1 LAEESDLEKTEPASP
16 RKLEQARE
24 EGDVPRSRELA
35 TCTLLLGASAGFWFT
50 GGHMVNEINS
60 MLANSLSFDRAAA
73 FDMQLLLTST
83 AASVAKLMIA
93 FAPAALILIVVA
105 LLSPMLIG
113 GWLFSAK
120 ALQPNFGRMNPIKG
134 LGNMVSTR
142 AAVELGKAI
151 GKTILV
157 GWIAWI
163 VIKYE
168 IDSVLILGVE
178 PLESGT
184 AHLGHLLLV
193 SFVSIVSGLIIIA
206 MIDAP
211 YQMWQHAK
219 KLMMSRQDVRQEAKE
234 SDGNPEI
241 KAKIRQQQ
249 REMARRRMM
258 SEVPTA
264 DVVVTNPTHYA
275 VALKYS
281 DTGMR
286 APRVVAKGAD
296 EVAAKIREIA
306 QENNVVMLEA
316 PPLAR
321 ALFRHAELGD
331 EIPEALYIA
340 VAEVL
345 AYVFQLRT
353 FSKHGGV
360 APQKPNDLDVPP
372 ELDPLSDSFA
382 DPINPAAADADADKN
397 TNGRPQ

>member
-1 LAEESDLEKTEPASP
+1 MAEESDLEKTEPASP

-24 EGDVPRSRELA
+24 QGDVPRSRELA
-35 TCTLLLGASAGFWFT
+35 TCTLLLGASAAFWFT
-50 GGHMVNEINS
+50 GGQMITELNGV
-60 MLANSLSFDRAAA
+60 LASGLSFDREMA
-73 FDMQLLLTST
+73 FDMELLLAHA
-83 AASVAKLMIA
+83 AASIIRLLIA

-105 LLSPMLIG
+105 LASPMLIG
-113 GWLFSAK
+113 GWLFSVE

-134 LGNMVSTR
+134 IGNMFSTR
-142 AAVELGKAI
+142 SAVELGKAI
-151 GKTILV
+151 GKTVLI
-157 GWIAWI
+157 GWIAWM

-168 IDSVLILGVE
+168 IDAVLALSVE
-178 PLESGT
+178 PLKSGIE
-184 AHLGHLLLV
+184 HLGHLLLV
-193 SFVSIVSGLIIIA
+193 SFIFIVSGLIIIA
-206 MIDAP
+206 AVDAP
-211 YQMWQHAK
+211 YQMWAHAK
-219 KLMMSRQDVRQEAKE
+219 KLMMSRQDVRQESKE

-281 DTGMR
+281 EKGNR
-286 APRVVAKGAD
+286 APIVVAKGAD
-296 EVAAKIREIA
+296 EVAARIRELA
-306 QENNVVMLEA
+306 MENNVVMMEA

-345 AYVFQLRT
+345 AYVFQLRAY
-353 FSKHGGV
+353 SKNGGSR
-360 APQKPNDLDVPP
+360 PQKPADIDVPP
-372 ELDPLSDSFA
+372 ELDPL
-382 DPINPAAADADADKN
+382 NPAAEDAD
-397 TNGRPQ
+397 TNGLPQ

>member
-1 LAEESDLEKTEPASP
+1 MAEESDLEKTEPASP

-24 EGDVPRSRELA
+24 QGDVPRSRELA
-35 TCTLLLGASAGFWFT
+35 TCTLLLGASAAFWFT
-50 GGHMVNEINS
+50 GGNMIAELNS
-60 MLANSLSFDRAAA
+60 MLASGLSFDREMA
-73 FDMQLLLTST
+73 FDMELLLAHA
-83 AASVAKLMIA
+83 AASIIKLLIA

-105 LLSPMLIG
+105 LASPMLIG
-113 GWLFSAK
+113 GWLFSAQ

-142 AAVELGKAI
+142 SAVELGKAI
-151 GKTILV
+151 AKTILI
-157 GWIAWI
+157 GCIAWT
-163 VIKYE
+163 VMKHE
-168 IDSVLILGVE
+168 IDGVLALSVTPLQSGIEQVGHILLI
-178 PLESGT
+178 
-184 AHLGHLLLV
+184 
-193 SFVSIVSGLIIIA
+193 SFTFIVSGLIIIA
-206 MIDAP
+206 GIDAP

-219 KLMMSRQDVRQEAKE
+219 KLMMSRQDVRQESKE

-258 SEVPTA
+258 TEVPTA

-281 DTGMR
+281 ENGMR
-286 APRVVAKGAD
+286 APTVVAKGAD

-306 QENNVVMLEA
+306 MENNVVMLEA

-345 AYVFQLRT
+345 AYVFQLRAY
-353 FSKHGGV
+353 SKNGGTR
-360 APQKPNDLDVPP
+360 PQKPGDLEVPP
-372 ELDPLSDSFA
+372 ELDPL
-382 DPINPAAADADADKN
+382 NPAAEDAD
-397 TNGRPQ
+397 TNGLPQ

>member
-1 LAEESDLEKTEPASP
+1 MAEESDLEKTEPASP

-50 GGHMVNEINS
+50 GGNMVNEISN
-60 MLANSLSFDRAAA
+60 MLSNSLSFDRASA

-83 AASVAKLMIA
+83 AASVGKLLIA
-93 FAPAALILIVVA
+93 CAPAALILILAA

-120 ALQPNFGRMNPIKG
+120 ALQPKFSRMNPIKG

-163 VIKYE
+163 VVKYE
-168 IDSVLILGVE
+168 IESVLILAVE
-178 PLESGT
+178 PLESGA
-184 AHLGHLLLV
+184 AHLGHILLV

-219 KLMMSRQDVRQEAKE
+219 KLMMSRQDVRQESKE

-306 QENNVVMLEA
+306 KENNVVMLEA

-321 ALFRHAELGD
+321 ALYRHAELGD
-331 EIPEALYIA
+331 EIPETLYMA

-353 FSKHGGV
+353 FSKQGGV
-360 APQKPNDLDVPP
+360 APQKPNDLDVPS
-372 ELDPLSDSFA
+372 ELDPA
-382 DPINPAAADADADKN
+382 NDPINPAAEDADE
-397 TNGRPQ
+397 NGTPQ

>member
-1 LAEESDLEKTEPASP
+1 
-16 RKLEQARE
+16 
-24 EGDVPRSRELA
+24 
-35 TCTLLLGASAGFWFT
+35 
-50 GGHMVNEINS
+50 
-60 MLANSLSFDRAAA
+60 
-73 FDMQLLLTST
+73 
-83 AASVAKLMIA
+83 
-93 FAPAALILIVVA
+93 
-105 LLSPMLIG
+105 
-113 GWLFSAK
+113 
-120 ALQPNFGRMNPIKG
+120 MNPIKG

-219 KLMMSRQDVRQEAKE
+219 KLMMSRQDVRQESKE

-281 DTGMR
+281 DKGMR

-345 AYVFQLRT
+345 AYVFQLRAY
-353 FSKHGGV
+353 SKHGGV
-360 APQKPNDLDVPP
+360 APQKPDDLEVPP
-372 ELDPLSDSFA
+372 ELDPLSDSFS
-382 DPINPAAADADADKN
+382 DPINPAAADADADRN
-397 TNGRPQ
+397 ANGRPQ